1 MNFKTL
7 LEQKYE
13 LLVDYLKKNNKKLME
28 GSFNVELSLRKQL
41 NEGISFKVMHTD
53 IGNYYYVND
62 IEIDLNK
69 KIVKVVYFEAGD
81 MHVQRNSL
89 NII

>member
-28 GSFNVELSLRKQL
+28 GSFNVELSLRKHFK
-41 NEGISFKVMHTD
+41 EGVSFKVMHTD

-62 IEIDLNK
+62 IEVNFNR
-69 KIVKVVYFEAGD
+69 KIVKVVYFQTGD
-81 MHVQRNSL
+81 MHLKNNIL

>member
-28 GSFNVELSLRKQL
+28 GSFNVELSLRKHFK
-41 NEGISFKVMHTD
+41 EGVSFKVMHTD